1 VSTGASLLITAVLLL
16 LNGFFVAAEF
26 ALLSAR
32 RHRLEQ
38 LVVDGKRGAKA
49 ALAGSRE
56 LSLMLAAA
64 QLGIT
69 MASLGLGIIS
79 EPAIADALD
88 PTIVGLGLPSGL
100 AHVIAVVIALSIIVF
115 LHMVVGEM
123 APKSWALTHPET
135 AALRLSWSFRAY
147 ALVFRPVLRLMNAS
161 ANSVVRLC
169 GVEPREELAVG
180 RTSSDLAL
188 MVQESAGHG
197 TLEQQEGQLLGRALG
212 LAELDARAIMV
223 PRSRIVALPRHA
235 SAGQIEDAARD
246 SGRSRL
252 PVYGDDLDDV
262 RGIVHVKD
270 VLLLEAADR
279 AAATS
284 GTLARPALRVAE
296 TDAADDVLLR
306 MRAEGQHVAIVTDE
320 YGGVTGLVALEDL
333 VEELIGDFEDET
345 DPVRSPTAAGLDGG
359 LRPDEVERSTGLR
372 MPEGEFDTLAGW
384 VLLHLRRIA
393 VPGDVIR
400 ADGLVGQVL
409 EVDGAR
415 ITRVAL
421 SRQDN
426 EARTGSAPSS

>member
-1 VSTGASLLITAVLLL
+1 MSTATALGVTALLL
-16 LNGFFVAAEF
+16 VLNGFFVAAEF
-26 ALLSAR
+26 ALLAAR

-38 LVVDGKRGAKA
+38 LVADGKRGAKA

-79 EPAIADALD
+79 EPAIANALE
-88 PTIVGLGLPSGL
+88 PSIVSLGLPSGA
-100 AHVIAVVIALSIIVF
+100 AHVVAVIIALSIIVF

-135 AALRLSWSFRAY
+135 AALQLSFIFRLY
-147 ALVFRPVLRLMNAS
+147 ALLFRPVLRLMNFL
-161 ANSVVRLC
+161 ANVVVRLC

-197 TLEQQEGQLLGRALG
+197 SLEQEEGQLLGRALG
-212 LAELDARAIMV
+212 LAQLDARAIMV
-223 PRSRIVALPRHA
+223 PRTRIVAVHRDA
-235 SAGQIEDAARD
+235 TADEIELAART

-252 PVYGDDLDDV
+252 PVYGEDLDDV
-262 RGIVHVKD
+262 AGVVHIKD
-270 VLLLEAADR
+270 VLLLEDQERNTACAHE
-279 AAATS
+279 
-284 GTLARPALRVAE
+284 LARPVLRVAE
-296 TDAADDVLLR
+296 TDSADDVLLR
-306 MRAEGQHVAIVTDE
+306 MRAEGQHVAFVVDE

-345 DPVRSPTAAGLDGG
+345 DPVRNQGGAGLDGG

-384 VLLHLRRIA
+384 ILLKLRRVA
-393 VPGDVIR
+393 VPGDVVK
-400 ADGLVGQVL
+400 ADGLVAQVL

-421 SRQDN
+421 SNAER
-426 EARTGSAPSS
+426 EVPAAPAPH